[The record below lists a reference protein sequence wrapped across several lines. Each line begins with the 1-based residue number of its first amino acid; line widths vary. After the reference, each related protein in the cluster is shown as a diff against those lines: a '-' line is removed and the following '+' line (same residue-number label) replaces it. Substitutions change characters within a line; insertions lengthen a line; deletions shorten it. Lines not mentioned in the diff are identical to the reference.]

1 MRERFS
7 NGVYAQ
13 ITLKN
18 EIELKENGE
27 IKFSVSHCFAD
38 SGSVYDFLID
48 YVDCDTAAD
57 AESWTELASV
67 GEFYENDDFEIEMI
81 ERWWKDSL

>member
-1 MRERFS
+1 MRKRFDF
-7 NGVYAQ
+7 GVYAQ

-18 EIELKENGE
+18 EIKLKKNSEVE
-27 IKFSVSHCFAD
+27 TSESHCFAD

-48 YVDCDTAAD
+48 LFDHEVAAE

-67 GEFYENDDFEIEMI
+67 GDFYEGADFEIEMM
-81 ERWWKDSL
+81 EE

>member
-1 MRERFS
+1 MRRRFDS
-7 NGVYAQ
+7 GIYAQ

-18 EIELKENGE
+18 EIKLKKNDEVE
-27 IKFSVSHCFAD
+27 TSESHCFAD

-48 YVDCDTAAD
+48 NFEHNIAAE

-67 GEFYENDDFEIEMI
+67 GDLYEGAYFEIEMI
-81 ERWWKDSL
+81 EG

>member
-1 MRERFS
+1 MRKRFDS
-7 NGVYAQ
+7 GVYAQ

-18 EIELKENGE
+18 EIRLNKNGE
-27 IKFSVSHCFAD
+27 VKTSESHYFAD

-48 YVDCDTAAD
+48 NFEHNITAE

-67 GEFYENDDFEIEMI
+67 GDFYEGADFEIEMM
-81 ERWWKDSL
+81 EE

>member
-1 MRERFS
+1 MRQSFS
-7 NGVYAQ
+7 NGVYAK

-18 EIELKENGE
+18 NIETEQDSETVNSK
-27 IKFSVSHCFAD
+27 SHYFAD

-48 YVDCDTAAD
+48 IFPHEVAAE

-67 GEFYENDDFEIEMI
+67 GEFCQ
-81 ERWWKDSL
+81 LPTT

>member
-1 MRERFS
+1 MRKQFDS
-7 NGVYAQ
+7 GVYAQ

-18 EIELKENGE
+18 EIKPKKNGE
-27 IKFSVSHCFAD
+27 VKTSESHYFAD

-48 YVDCDTAAD
+48 NFEHDIAAE

-67 GEFYENDDFEIEMI
+67 GDLYEGADFEIEMM
-81 ERWWKDSL
+81 EGGKG

>member
-1 MRERFS
+1 MRKRFDF
-7 NGVYAQ
+7 GVYAQ

-18 EIELKENGE
+18 EIKLKKNGE
-27 IKFSVSHCFAD
+27 VETSESHCFAD

-48 YVDCDTAAD
+48 LFDHEVAAE

-67 GEFYENDDFEIEMI
+67 GDFYEGADFEIEMM
-81 ERWWKDSL
+81 EE

>member
-1 MRERFS
+1 MRRRFDS
-7 NGVYAQ
+7 GVYAQ

-18 EIELKENGE
+18 EIKLKKNGE
-27 IKFSVSHCFAD
+27 VKTSESHYFAD

-48 YVDCDTAAD
+48 NFEHNIAAE

-67 GEFYENDDFEIEMI
+67 GDFYEGVDFEIEMM
-81 ERWWKDSL
+81 EE

>member
-1 MRERFS
+1 MRKRFDF
-7 NGVYAQ
+7 GVYAQ

-18 EIELKENGE
+18 EIKLKKNGE
-27 IKFSVSHCFAD
+27 VKTSESHYFAD

-48 YVDCDTAAD
+48 HFDHEVAAE

-67 GEFYENDDFEIEMI
+67 GDFYENAYFEIERI
-81 ERWWKDSL
+81 DG

>member
-1 MRERFS
+1 MRRRFDS
-7 NGVYAQ
+7 GVYAQ

-18 EIELKENGE
+18 EIKLKKNGE
-27 IKFSVSHCFAD
+27 VETSESHYFFD

-48 YVDCDTAAD
+48 NFEHDIAAE

-67 GEFYENDDFEIEMI
+67 GDLYEGADFEIEMM
-81 ERWWKDSL
+81 EGGKG